1 MLSGPESFEKVEK
14 ELRAMGTIAS
24 FEADNGPVLGRVM
37 ILTTEI
43 PSSIPVKR
51 EDREGLVAFEASFD
65 FCNVALGVVADPV
78 RKTLESSVW
87 GRYQTPG
94 AERPSHDWVKFFITT
109 LFEHIGPEGQ
119 FGVPMFSFV
128 NDTSDLTVV
137 PNMLGRDDAWTEPVE
152 GPEEPAE

>member
-1 MLSGPESFEKVEK
+1 MLSDPESFEKVEK
-14 ELRAMGTIAS
+14 ELRAMGTIGS
-24 FEADNGPVLGRVM
+24 FEANNGPVLGRVM

-94 AERPSHDWVKFFITT
+94 AERPSNDWVKFFITT

-137 PNMLGRDDAWTEPVE
+137 PNMLVPDGTWREPVE
-152 GPEEPAE
+152 GPEEPTE

>member
-1 MLSGPESFEKVEK
+1 MLSDPESFEKVEK

-43 PSSIPVKR
+43 PSSIPIKR
-51 EDREGLVAFEASFD
+51 QDREGLVAFEASFD

-87 GRYQTPG
+87 GRFQTPG
-94 AERPSHDWVKFFITT
+94 AERPSNDWVKFFITT

-119 FGVPMFSFV
+119 FGIPMFSFV
-128 NDTSDLTVV
+128 NDNSDLTVV
-137 PNMLGRDDAWTEPVE
+137 PNVLARDDAWPEPPTETE
-152 GPEEPAE
+152 DPAN